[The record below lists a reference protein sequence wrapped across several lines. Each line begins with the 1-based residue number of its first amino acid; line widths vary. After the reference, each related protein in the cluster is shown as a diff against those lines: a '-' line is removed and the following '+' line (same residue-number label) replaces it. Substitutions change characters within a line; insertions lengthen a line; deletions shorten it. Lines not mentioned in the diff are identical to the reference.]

1 MKKSLWIIPL
11 LLLLISCKSE
21 YETIRTSND
30 PERIY
35 KKALEYYDN
44 GEYYKAQSLIEI
56 ALPYYRGKEIA
67 EDLYYKYA
75 YTFYNNGEYIIASHQ
90 FKNFANTFY
99 NSSKK
104 EEMDFMSA
112 YSLYLLSPSYKLDQ
126 TYTMKAIDAFQLY
139 ANTYPNS
146 DRIPEINRLI
156 DEMRAKQEEKAF
168 HQGELY
174 YNIGQYQ
181 AAVQSFDNM
190 LKDYPGSPR
199 TEEARFLKLKSSYI
213 LADNSVYDKKEQRYD
228 ETIEYFEE
236 FQKKHPES
244 KWIKEALDIYQNTLK
259 ELRKF
264 GRV

>member
-1 MKKSLWIIPL
+1 MKKSLWIIPFFF
-11 LLLLISCKSE
+11 LLIACKSE
-21 YETIRTSND
+21 YEAIRTSND

-35 KKALEYYDN
+35 TKALEYYDN
-44 GEYYKAQSLIEI
+44 EEYYKAQSLIEI
-56 ALPYYRGKEIA
+56 ALPYYRGKEVA
-67 EDLYYKYA
+67 EEMYYKYA
-75 YTFYNNGEYIIASHQ
+75 YTFYKNGEYIIASHQ

-99 NSSKK
+99 NSPKK

-146 DRIPEINRLI
+146 ERIPEINRLI

-213 LADNSVYDKKEQRYD
+213 LAENSVYDKKEQRYD

-236 FQKKHPES
+236 FQKKHSDS